1 MAANTNDLESLRQ
14 INENIDTQL
23 QEAEKTLSKKPSI
36 LCAEGKLL
44 EGSREAERS
53 KIPTP
58 AIGTKATI
66 RLQKAK
72 IEALTNQVKVG
83 VQKNRDL
90 QAQVENLT
98 ARLAELTKKKNHC
111 ANSSATA
118 SSTIKA
124 PSTTTT
130 TNPCSNVSKL
140 RSELRSVKT
149 ALISCQQSLEGE
161 RRSGQVKL
169 QKALQEANKYKRCL
183 ANVTKEN
190 NSSSGGSSIV
200 QKERSERT
208 SELDTCIK
216 ERDALAQK
224 AKQLERQR
232 QDLMTALK
240 HQQRLIHTLKRQR
253 KHAESVKVLTFKEE
267 AFVKEIGWDT
277 QSCM

>member
-36 LCAEGKLL
+36 LCTEGKLL
-44 EGSREAERS
+44 EGSGEAERS
-53 KIPTP
+53 KSPTP

-66 RLQKAK
+66 RIQKAE

-83 VQKNRDL
+83 VQNNRDL
-90 QAQVENLT
+90 QAQVENLM
-98 ARLAELTKKKNHC
+98 AELTKKKNHC
-111 ANSSATA
+111 ANSSATP
-118 SSTIKA
+118 SFTTKA

-130 TNPCSNVSKL
+130 TNPCSDVSKL

-161 RRSGQVKL
+161 RRSGHVKL

-267 AFVKEIGWDT
+267 TFVKEIGWDT